1 MNRNI
6 ILYIEKYNIICENI
20 LYLKIFFLN
29 LLKKKKLK
37 LIIRFSYI
45 KSNDLV

>member
-29 LLKKKKLK
+29 LLKKKEIEINNK
-37 LIIRFSYI
+37 I
-45 KSNDLV
+45 